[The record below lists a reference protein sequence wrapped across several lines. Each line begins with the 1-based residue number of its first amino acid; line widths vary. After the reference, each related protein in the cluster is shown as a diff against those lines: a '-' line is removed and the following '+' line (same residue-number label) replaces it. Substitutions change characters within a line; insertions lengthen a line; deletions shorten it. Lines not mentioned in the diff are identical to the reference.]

1 MGDTWVVLR
10 KGSRRRKARGTD
22 ALGDRARTDVD
33 LWPRANRAL
42 LPFTSQVT
50 PVKLHG
56 CLPHVERNE
65 ILWDVSS
72 NGVYKS
78 LTRRRRDS

>member
-1 MGDTWVVLR
+1 MVI
-10 KGSRRRKARGTD
+10 
-22 ALGDRARTDVD
+22 
-33 LWPRANRAL
+33 LWPGKAYL
-42 LPFTSQVT
+42 FVV
-50 PVKLHG
+50 VKFHG

-78 LTRRRRDS
+78 LTRRRSNS